1 MSIYAIFFVKKYKF
15 EAQRTSKLQGYLL
28 KRLGMV
34 QKIGLFGGLQQI
46 DKKPKSDKYE
56 NSKRISCILARWSTL

>member
-1 MSIYAIFFVKKYKF
+1 MNHKTMSIYAIFFVKKYKF

-46 DKKPKSDKYE
+46 DKKHK
-56 NSKRISCILARWSTL
+56 